1 MPSGG
6 PWPRGNLRRV
16 SDQAKGPLDPDE
28 VLGWMRANPERLR
41 ELLAEED
48 PTGEDDAP
56 ASDAAVRA
64 HLRLAAEG
72 MVHGAAPDIA
82 EALDGMADELDDWFE
97 ADRELFDH
105 QIALGEGAIALEEHL
120 LYQGDAEANPAIHD
134 ALERRVRL
142 ATWNRLFLRCIEQR
156 LGPGHDGFADEA
168 LEWIAARGRDLAA
181 MIMQM
186 DRSQQA
192 SLELRLGRTPTRDE
206 QVQSGQVAAVTA
218 YVRMAIEAAAHVLE
232 PPEVARPA

>member
-6 PWPRGNLRRV
+6 LLPEGNLGLV
-16 SDQAKGPLDPDE
+16 SDHANGPLDPDA
-28 VLGWMRANPERLR
+28 VLQWMRTHPDRLH

-48 PTGEDDAP
+48 PGGEDDAP

-72 MVHGAAPDIA
+72 MVHGADPQLAGV
-82 EALDGMADELDDWFE
+82 LDGMANALDEWF
-97 ADRELFDH
+97 AHDRELFDH
-105 QIALGEGAIALEEHL
+105 QIALGDGAIALEEHL
-120 LYQGDAEANPAIHD
+120 LYQEGAEANPAIHD

-142 ATWNRLFLRCIEQR
+142 ATWNRLFLRCIEHR

-168 LEWIAARGRDLAA
+168 LEWIAARGRDLAT

-186 DRSQQA
+186 DASQRA
-192 SLELRLGRTPTRDE
+192 ALELRLGRKPTRDE
-206 QVQSGQVAAVTA
+206 QVQSGQLAAVTA
-218 YVRMAIEAAAHVLE
+218 YVRMAIEATAHVLE
-232 PPEVARPA
+232 PPEAARPA

>member
-1 MPSGG
+1 MPSVG
-6 PWPRGNLRRV
+6 PSPEGNLGFV
-16 SDQAKGPLDPDE
+16 SDQAKGPLDPDA
-28 VLGWMRANPERLR
+28 VLHWMRTHPDRLH

-48 PTGEDDAP
+48 PAGEDDAP

-72 MVHGAAPDIA
+72 MVHGANPGLAA
-82 EALDGMADELDDWFE
+82 ALDGMADTLDEWF
-97 ADRELFDH
+97 AHDRDLFDH

-120 LYQGDAEANPAIHD
+120 LYKGDAEANPAIHE

-168 LEWIAARGRDLAA
+168 LDWIAARGRDLAT
-181 MIMQM
+181 MILQM
-186 DRSQQA
+186 DTSQRA
-192 SLELRLGRTPTRDE
+192 ALELRLGRRPTRDE
-206 QVQSGQVAAVTA
+206 QVQSGQLAAVTA
-218 YVRMAIEAAAHVLE
+218 YVRLAVEATAHVLE